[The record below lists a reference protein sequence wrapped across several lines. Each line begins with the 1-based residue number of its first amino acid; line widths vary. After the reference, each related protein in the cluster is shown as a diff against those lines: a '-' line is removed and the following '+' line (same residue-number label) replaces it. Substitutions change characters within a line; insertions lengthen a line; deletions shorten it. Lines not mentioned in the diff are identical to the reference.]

1 MLKIIPFNLLLI
13 FLVVVVTGTGTQ
25 AIFNQNV
32 LAQNSGE
39 DGSRGLNFDSLFGSS
54 KEGFSFDE
62 LFPFGD
68 SSTSGSQDESAATD
82 PLGGIDLVFPFNDIQ
97 SPKAQSDTPSEDA
110 SSTSPDDSSKSIAP
124 QNESASDDEKALR
137 RTGFVCSRC
146 HAFNRPQTT

>member
-13 FLVVVVTGTGTQ
+13 FLVVVVTGTSTH

-32 LAQNSGE
+32 LAQNSDE
-39 DGSRGLNFDSLFGSS
+39 ESSRGLNFDSLFGSS

-68 SSTSGSQDESAATD
+68 SSTSGSQDESSSSDDDSASGSQDESAAD
-82 PLGGIDLVFPFNDIQ
+82 PMGAIDSVFPFNGVQ

-110 SSTSPDDSSKSIAP
+110 GSTSPDDSSKSV
-124 QNESASDDEKALR
+124 E
-137 RTGFVCSRC
+137 
-146 HAFNRPQTT
+146 PQTDAASTKRRQRLLY

>member
-39 DGSRGLNFDSLFGSS
+39 DSSRGLNFDSLFGSS

-68 SSTSGSQDESAATD
+68 SSTSSSQDESSSSDDDSASSSQDESAATD
-82 PLGGIDLVFPFNDIQ
+82 PMGGI
-97 SPKAQSDTPSEDA
+97 
-110 SSTSPDDSSKSIAP
+110 
-124 QNESASDDEKALR
+124 ESRISL
-137 RTGFVCSRC
+137 
-146 HAFNRPQTT
+146 Q

>member
-1 MLKIIPFNLLLI
+1 MLKIMPFNLLLI

-68 SSTSGSQDESAATD
+68 SSTSGSQDES
-82 PLGGIDLVFPFNDIQ
+82 
-97 SPKAQSDTPSEDA
+97 SSSD
-110 SSTSPDDSSKSIAP
+110 DDSLL
-124 QNESASDDEKALR
+124 ALR
-137 RTGFVCSRC
+137 MNLQLLIHWVESILYFHSMI
-146 HAFNRPQTT
+146 